1 MTKSKK
7 KTRIIVS
14 IAVTLFIAFVLAP
27 IIVAIYIDQST
38 FEKRFESNPAT
49 MQRVEDFAGL
59 SRERHTFASNNGQ
72 ILAGYKYFKENAN
85 GKGLIVMAH
94 GFGGGGH
101 AGYMDFADFFAE
113 NGYTVFAYDATGND
127 ESGGD
132 AVGGFPQGVID
143 LDYALRYI
151 KSSPEFEG
159 LPIMLFGHSWGAYSS
174 GSVLRLHPDV
184 KAAVLAA
191 GFNKSIDLMR
201 ETGHK
206 MAGLGSDIAMPMF
219 SLLEALEFGSYASYS
234 CIDGFDAS
242 NAGVMI
248 IHSEDDAVVSFENHF
263 MRFYDKYQNDPRF
276 VFVRY
281 ENRGHNGLFEAN
293 DELMDQIVEFY
304 NHYAN

>member
-1 MTKSKK
+1 MSKHKK
-7 KTRIIVS
+7 KTKIIIS
-14 IAVTLFIAFVLAP
+14 IAITLFITFVAVP

-38 FEKRFESNPAT
+38 FEKRFESDANT
-49 MQRVEDFAGL
+49 MQRVEDFDGL

-72 ILAGYKYFKENAN
+72 TLVGYKYFKESGNA
-85 GKGLIVMAH
+85 KGLVVMAH

-101 AGYMDFADFFAE
+101 TGYMDFADFFAE
-113 NGYTVFAYDATGND
+113 NGYAVFAYDATGND

-132 AVGGFPQGVID
+132 AVGGFPQGIID

-151 KSSPEFEG
+151 KSLPEFDR

-219 SLLEALEFGSYASYS
+219 SLFEALEFGPYASYS
-234 CIDGFDAS
+234 CMEGFEAS
-242 NAGVMI
+242 NA
-248 IHSEDDAVVSFENHF
+248 
-263 MRFYDKYQNDPRF
+263 RF
-276 VFVRY
+276 VRKPLHEV
-281 ENRGHNGLFEAN
+281 L
-293 DELMDQIVEFY
+293 
-304 NHYAN
+304 

>member
-14 IAVTLFIAFVLAP
+14 IAVTLFITFIAVP

-38 FEKRFESNPAT
+38 FEKRFELNAAS
-49 MQRVEDFAGL
+49 MQYVEDFEGL
-59 SRERHTFASNNGQ
+59 HRERHTFASNNGQ
-72 ILAGYKYFKENAN
+72 ILVGYKYFKESES

-101 AGYMDFADFFAE
+101 SSYMDFADIFAE

-127 ESGGD
+127 ESSGD
-132 AVGGFPQGVID
+132 VVGGFPQGIID

-151 KSSPEFEG
+151 KSNAEFDG

-191 GFNKSIDLMR
+191 GFNKSLKLR
-201 ETGHK
+201 SKKLRLH
-206 MAGLGSDIAMPMF
+206 
-219 SLLEALEFGSYASYS
+219 LEKS
-234 CIDGFDAS
+234 I
-242 NAGVMI
+242 
-248 IHSEDDAVVSFENHF
+248 
-263 MRFYDKYQNDPRF
+263 RKP
-276 VFVRY
+276 
-281 ENRGHNGLFEAN
+281 
-293 DELMDQIVEFY
+293 
-304 NHYAN
+304 